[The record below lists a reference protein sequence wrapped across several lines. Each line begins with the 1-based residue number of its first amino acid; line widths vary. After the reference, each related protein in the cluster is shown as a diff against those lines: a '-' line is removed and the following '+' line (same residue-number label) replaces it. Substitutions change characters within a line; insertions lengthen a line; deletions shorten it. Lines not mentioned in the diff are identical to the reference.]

1 MLNVK
6 GHVTGSEGEIMHFN
20 RKTPDV
26 ECKIRDFKGKM
37 MGFKGKIVGLE
48 RKMMGFKGEN
58 ILFKE
63 NSEKSD
69 AF

>member
-1 MLNVK
+1 
-6 GHVTGSEGEIMHFN
+6 
-20 RKTPDV
+20 V

-37 MGFKGKIVGLE
+37 MGFKGKIVG
-48 RKMMGFKGEN
+48 FKGEN
-58 ILFKE
+58 MLVTG

>member
-1 MLNVK
+1 M
-6 GHVTGSEGEIMHFN
+6 TGSEGEIMHFKG
-20 RKTPDV
+20 KTPDV
-26 ECKIRDFKGKM
+26 ECKIRDFKGQM

-58 ILFKE
+58 MLFKE